1 MSSSVR
7 LLFACLALLAALVP
21 ASADQKGR
29 HELLRSEPTE
39 INSRYLLVG
48 PDGQAVTNE
57 DFRGRFQLIA
67 FGYTYCPD
75 ICPTTLVEMASVLGL
90 LGEQAGRLQPIF
102 ISLDPDRDTVQV
114 LRTYTAFF
122 DPRIIGLTG
131 SPELV
136 KRAARNF
143 KVRYA
148 KVINPEARANTYAL
162 DHSAGMYLLDPDG
175 QLIKKFAYGT
185 EVSSMAAEIRSFINR
200 H

>member
-57 DFRGRFQLIA
+57 DFRGHFQLIA

-75 ICPTTLVEMASVLGL
+75 ICPTTLVEMAGVLGL
-90 LGEQAGRLQPIF
+90 LGEKAGQLQPIF

-114 LRTYTAFF
+114 LKTYTAFF

-136 KRAARNF
+136 KRAARIS
-143 KVRYA
+143 R
-148 KVINPEARANTYAL
+148 
-162 DHSAGMYLLDPDG
+162 SAM
-175 QLIKKFAYGT
+175 QK
-185 EVSSMAAEIRSFINR
+185 
-200 H
+200 